1 MSHSLDSRVGG
12 AGRASLA
19 AKCKE
24 KGGRAESGDEVL
36 RGTGHLKVRAKTPNE
51 ERNIGVGVWQNEGDA
66 LNTRSTDRGADVHRD
81 TATEREL

>member
-1 MSHSLDSRVGG
+1 M
-12 AGRASLA
+12 
-19 AKCKE
+19 
-24 KGGRAESGDEVL
+24 
-36 RGTGHLKVRAKTPNE
+36 KVRAKTPNE